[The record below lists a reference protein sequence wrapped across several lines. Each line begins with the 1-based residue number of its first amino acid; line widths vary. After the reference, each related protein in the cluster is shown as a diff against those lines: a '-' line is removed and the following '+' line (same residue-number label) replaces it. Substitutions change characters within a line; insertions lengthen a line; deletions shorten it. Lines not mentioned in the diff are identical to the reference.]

1 MINTHG
7 VFRGYSVNCGRDNQY
22 AVREDILK
30 AIYDRLF
37 FMIENY
43 SRVMILRY
51 DLRFP
56 SMFRYENGDSS
67 LKRFINSFIIFLKRK
82 GVDYH
87 YVWVKEQNNS
97 DNVHYHCVFIVD
109 AERFTSSFRYNEK
122 VKELWSSAC
131 SDESCI
137 APFNLVHVA
146 NRKLFDDYFDTTI
159 LSKDEPYFED
169 TLDDC
174 IYWLSYLA
182 KVNTK
187 LVNPGRGNR
196 GFGSSLLR

>member
-1 MINTHG
+1 
-7 VFRGYSVNCGRDNQY
+7 
-22 AVREDILK
+22 
-30 AIYDRLF
+30 
-37 FMIENY
+37 
-43 SRVMILRY
+43 
-51 DLRFP
+51 
-56 SMFRYENGDSS
+56 MFRYENGDAS
-67 LKRFINSFIIFLKRK
+67 LKRFINSFVIFLKRK
-82 GVDYH
+82 GVYYH